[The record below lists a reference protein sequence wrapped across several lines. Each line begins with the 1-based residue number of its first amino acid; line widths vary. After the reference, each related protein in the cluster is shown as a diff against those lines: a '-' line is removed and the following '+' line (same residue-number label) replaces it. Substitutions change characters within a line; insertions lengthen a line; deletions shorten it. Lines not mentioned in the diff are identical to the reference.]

1 MCCLVHHFEIKASRV
16 WSLRSDEGDF
26 KYSVCVIPVNKAVKP
41 YIHRAI
47 DPDYYFCTPPPPP
60 KTRTHTHTQ
69 NMKTITC
76 QIIKPVVFL

>member
-60 KTRTHTHTQ
+60 KTRTHKKYGDH
-69 NMKTITC
+69 NVSDYKTSRVPMI
-76 QIIKPVVFL
+76 